1 MHCERLFFNN
11 FLGKLAFGLSVAS
24 IVCTIIV
31 AIVIVALYFA
41 LFYGN
46 YTLFIHYYLGNM
58 FGNTFQERY
67 LDFPLR
73 KGKQIYKHSYLC
85 KKI

>member
-46 YTLFIHYYLGNM
+46 YTFFIHYSV
-58 FGNTFQERY
+58 EDR
-67 LDFPLR
+67 
-73 KGKQIYKHSYLC
+73 QIRPIILLC
-85 KKI
+85 NGIRCYVANI